1 MNPPILTVT
10 DLHKSFTL
18 HGLGGQVIDSL
29 RGVSLSLHEGEHVA
43 VAGSSG
49 AGKSSLLRCL
59 IRNYL
64 PDSGQV
70 LLHGAS
76 GAPDGAQPSIGS
88 EASTQAPGFS
98 RLNQVTAVGEAPL
111 GPRRGPHRRVTSAL
125 APDVGG
131 PPRTAAAVPAFTPE
145 VGPAGETVDLTALDD
160 RSMARLRGREIGY
173 VSQFLNAGP
182 RNSPRQ
188 HVLTA
193 ARRRG
198 LEGTTAEQAVGEA
211 LVGLGLEEALW
222 DVDCS
227 VLSGGERQRVNLA
240 AGIVSPPRLLLLDE
254 PVSALDPHNRDK
266 ALVMIERLASQGVS
280 VLAVYHDMLIIR
292 RVASRVI
299 VMAQGRIVGEGTPS
313 DVLETHHEALEEA
326 AV

>member
-1 MNPPILTVT
+1 MTLPILTVV
-10 DLHKSFTL
+10 DLRKSFTL

-29 RGVSLSLHEGEHVA
+29 HGVSLHLEEGEHVA
-43 VAGSSG
+43 IAGSSG

-64 PDSGQV
+64 PDAGQV
-70 LLHGAS
+70 LLHSAGPA
-76 GAPDGAQPSIGS
+76 G
-88 EASTQAPGFS
+88 
-98 RLNQVTAVGEAPL
+98 GE
-111 GPRRGPHRRVTSAL
+111 T
-125 APDVGG
+125 
-131 PPRTAAAVPAFTPE
+131 PPRSRPAAAVPAFAPE
-145 VGPAGETVDLTALDD
+145 SVPGGATIELTALDD

-173 VSQFLNAGP
+173 VSQFLSAGP

-188 HVLTA
+188 HVLTS

-211 LVGLGLEEALW
+211 LTGLGLEEELW
-222 DVDCS
+222 GVDCS

-254 PVSALDPHNRDK
+254 PVSALDPYNREK

-280 VLAVYHDMLIIR
+280 VLAVYHDMRIIR
-292 RVASRVI
+292 RVASRVL
-299 VMAQGRIVGEGTPS
+299 VMAKGRIVDEGTPGA
-313 DVLETHHEALEEA
+313 VLEKHHAALEEA
-326 AV
+326 AA